1 MGGVESV
8 DSRPTGEGS
17 DNQGQRSRGLD
28 PPVIPD
34 AQSISTGVSTDREPY
49 PGYYNGKSYVPYLE
63 EEDFW
68 EPKEA
73 SHPDSFKSRFEDFH
87 SHQVVFALGVC
98 PCLLSQ
104 MLQNPHSHTLYLSG
118 ALHVKSA
125 RKAKK

>member
-49 PGYYNGKSYVPYLE
+49 PGYYNGESYVPYLE

-87 SHQVVFALGVC
+87 SHQVVFRSISLSLVLYSALQWC
-98 PCLLSQ
+98 PNGTLQSQ
-104 MLQNPHSHTLYLSG
+104 ILQNPPSHT
-118 ALHVKSA
+118 
-125 RKAKK
+125 